1 MFFKDNLSKVNKN
14 TGFEPTE
21 TILDV
26 NIPSMAIPEGYYK
39 PGSVV
44 KIVPQDLT
52 VNPDVST
59 HEYIPDDGKVF
70 GSVIVNKISGTA
82 TQADVKS
89 GKTFASENGVSLAGT
104 MSVFNNIEQS
114 LTPNNSIYNL
124 REGYYGDNCSVVV
137 DHEDLE
143 IYPSNKNIVHQ
154 ESKFIRKLTVMGIPG
169 NATPDRVLSG
179 YSFCSANTPEC
190 AGGVA
195 VDGTMPNNGDIEVVL
210 DTNNTDYTVPE
221 GYHNGAGVVR
231 IVTEKRTATL
241 ATAAFTIIPSSGKV
255 LSSVTIP
262 AVSGTATPGHVLNG
276 YSFNS
281 GVGIGL
287 KGTMASYAS
296 ATKVADGITTDS
308 SNMYVAIPSNGYYT
322 TSSKLSA
329 SLTSVKDVIGCAEI
343 YYLGTGTSFNV
354 SSYEGYQNFTAN
366 NFLVVPST
374 IKISGNSNAGNGNSE
389 GYVNLGG
396 SVGASG
402 SNSTT
407 LKKSYNSSTGKLTI
421 SNTSVSAS
429 YSNSTDGGKLN
440 TGGNCSGSFGS
451 IKVYLVIGTIK

>member
-1 MFFKDNLSKVNKN
+1 MFFKDNLSKVNKS
-14 TGFEPTE
+14 TGFEPAE
-21 TILDV
+21 TILDI
-26 NIPSMAIPEGYYK
+26 NIPTHNIVEGYYK

-59 HEYIPDDGKVF
+59 HEYIPEDGRVF

-82 TQADVKS
+82 TQSDVKS

-154 ESKFIRKLTVMGIPG
+154 ESKFVRKVTVMGIPG

-195 VDGTMPNNGDIEVVL
+195 VDGTMPNNGDIEAVL

-231 IVTEKRTATL
+231 IVTEKRTASL

-281 GVGIGL
+281 GAGIGL

-296 ATKVADGITTDS
+296 ATKVAGGITKDS

-354 SSYEGYQNFTAN
+354 SSYEGYQNFTVD
-366 NFLVVPST
+366 NF
-374 IKISGNSNAGNGNSE
+374 I
-389 GYVNLGG
+389 
-396 SVGASG
+396 VGATGLAASASG
-402 SNSTT
+402 GVGYADDYHTSFGGGGNIS
-407 LKKSYNSSTGKLTI
+407 KSYNSSTGVFKITI
-421 SNTSVSAS
+421 PTFGGSAYSGSGAGGTWSVS
-429 YSNSTDGGKLN
+429 GGLTN
-440 TGGNCSGSFGS
+440 